1 MAGKDLYGVLSFLN
15 ISQVY
20 LMSHDKGV
28 GVSAAFA
35 ANHRDMVKRVSFIDY
50 PLPGFGIY
58 EAAQTPSRAW
68 TLRQN
73 WQLAF
78 FSLPDIAEYFISGKE
93 KQMLAWYF
101 YHSSY
106 AGNSAI
112 SEDKLNRYT
121 TAISKPGFL
130 RSGLEYFAAEY
141 DDAAFF
147 SSTLKSNPL
156 QLPVL
161 AMGGE
166 ASFGSIPL
174 LQQAWGGAVTNAT
187 YDVVPKAGHWIGEW
201 NTAHISSACANRTYQ
216 CRRREP
222 RVGRK
227 QISTIHQPR

>member
-1 MAGKDLYGVLSFLN
+1 MAGEDLHGILSFLN

-28 GVSAAFA
+28 GVSAAFT
-35 ANHRDMVKRVSFIDY
+35 ANHRDMVKRVSFIEY
-50 PLPGFGIY
+50 PLPGFGVY
-58 EAAQTPSRAW
+58 EAAETPSRSW

-101 YHSSY
+101 YHASY
-106 AGNSAI
+106 AGNSAL

-141 DDAAFF
+141 DDATFF
-147 SSTLKSNPL
+147 GLTLKTNPL
-156 QLPVL
+156 QMPVL

-166 ASFGSIPL
+166 ASFGDISV
-174 LQQAWGGAVTNAT
+174 LQQAWGSAATNVT
-187 YDVVPKAGHWIGEW
+187 YDVVPKAGHWIGELDP
-201 NTAHISSACANRTYQ
+201 ARPFLACAK
-216 CRRREP
+216 CAHPRRGRES
-222 RVGRK
+222 RLGR
-227 QISTIHQPR
+227 QSLSTLHWS